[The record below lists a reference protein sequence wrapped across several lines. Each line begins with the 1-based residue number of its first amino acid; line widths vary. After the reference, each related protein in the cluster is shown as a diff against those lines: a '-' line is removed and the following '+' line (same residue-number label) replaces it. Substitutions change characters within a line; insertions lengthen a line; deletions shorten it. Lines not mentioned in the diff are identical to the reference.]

1 MWPRQGGGGL
11 GDQWLAESDHG
22 HSWDKQS
29 EPLLTESLL
38 FICRE
43 EKSQEETPGV
53 SPTVGNPRL

>member
-1 MWPRQGGGGL
+1 MAAAGARGGL
-11 GDQWLAESDHG
+11 GDQLLAETYHG

-29 EPLLTESLL
+29 EPFMTESLL
-38 FICRE
+38 FVSRE

>member
-1 MWPRQGGGGL
+1 MWPRQAGGGL

-22 HSWDKQS
+22 HPWDKQS